1 MVADAGTP
9 FRPAVTPELKSF
21 QVRRAVGL
29 SGTHLKISRRQLAV
43 IIPGH
48 AEQIVVRYPAAGRN
62 IFRYRAQ
69 AFTVF
74 DDVTAFGNVC
84 QCDFVAIGDILF
96 RHNGADFLS
105 LPVNGLA
112 ACRNFRHAGDHII
125 GGVHHES
132 IDFHGV
138 FLLHTYNLL

>member
-9 FRPAVTPELKSF
+9 LRPAVTPELKSF

-74 DDVTAFGNVC
+74 DDVTAFGNVR

-96 RHNGADFLS
+96 R
-105 LPVNGLA
+105 
-112 ACRNFRHAGDHII
+112 
-125 GGVHHES
+125 
-132 IDFHGV
+132 
-138 FLLHTYNLL
+138 YN

>member
-1 MVADAGTP
+1 MIANAGTT

-62 IFRYRAQ
+62 IY
-69 AFTVF
+69 
-74 DDVTAFGNVC
+74 
-84 QCDFVAIGDILF
+84 
-96 RHNGADFLS
+96 
-105 LPVNGLA
+105 
-112 ACRNFRHAGDHII
+112 
-125 GGVHHES
+125 
-132 IDFHGV
+132 
-138 FLLHTYNLL
+138 